1 MVGGLHTLHTPR
13 ELNMSK
19 EPHNERVQIV
29 APKSW
34 VKMVDEWRKKQ
45 PENINR
51 SEAIRIMAERAFH
64 SSAA

>member
-1 MVGGLHTLHTPR
+1 MG
-13 ELNMSK
+13 K

-34 VKMVDEWRKKQ
+34 VQMVDEWRKKQ

-51 SEAIRIMAERAFH
+51 SEAIRIMAEKAFH